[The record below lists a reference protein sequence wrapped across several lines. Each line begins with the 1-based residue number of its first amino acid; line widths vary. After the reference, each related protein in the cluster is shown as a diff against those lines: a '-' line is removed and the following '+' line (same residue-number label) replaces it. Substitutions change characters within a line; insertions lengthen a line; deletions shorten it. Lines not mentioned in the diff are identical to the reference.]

1 MWCNVY
7 CAHLKHY
14 SRLCG
19 VMLIV
24 LISNIIAVCVC
35 NVYCAHLKHYSR
47 LCGVMFIVLIS
58 NIIAVCVV

>member
-1 MWCNVY
+1 MWCNAY

-24 LISNIIAVCVC
+24 LISNFID
-35 NVYCAHLKHYSR
+35 S

-58 NIIAVCVV
+58 NIIADCVV